1 MDTIK
6 SNNLGKGYALCRWF
20 SIFNSMKYKAEE
32 DRLNR
37 NIELY
42 TRYIVVKEELSIVKN
57 VQRCASN
64 VHPGYS
70 DTDDDRRAYKDKELI
85 VEIVSEKVKQLSTL
99 QTELFKLLTYE
110 YLNNDLQFNTLDIG
124 PRVRSGILG
133 HLENSFR
140 GF

>member
-42 TRYIVVKEELSIVKN
+42 TRYIVVKEELSIAKQMEN
-57 VQRCASN
+57 YFQCMHVQCNDSKDFARLKER
-64 VHPGYS
+64 VH
-70 DTDDDRRAYKDKELI
+70 KDKKLLI
-85 VEIVSEKVKQLSTL
+85 EIAREKVKEISTL
-99 QTELFKLLTYE
+99 QTELFKQLRYE
-110 YLNNDLQFNTLDIG
+110 YLNDDLQINTLDID
-124 PRVRSGILG
+124 PLVR
-133 HLENSFR
+133 NSIDNYV
-140 GF
+140 